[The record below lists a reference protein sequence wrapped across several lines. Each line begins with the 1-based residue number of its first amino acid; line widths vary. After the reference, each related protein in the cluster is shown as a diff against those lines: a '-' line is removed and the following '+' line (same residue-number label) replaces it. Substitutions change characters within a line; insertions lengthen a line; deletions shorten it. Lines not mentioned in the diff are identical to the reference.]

1 MPQAGT
7 SAYDYLPWLNAA
19 MAKFGID
26 TATRQASF
34 LAQLAHETGQ
44 LGSMVESLN
53 YTPQAILAT
62 FNRTMPRFTQA
73 QAEQYGRTAAHPAN
87 QVMIANIAYANR
99 NGNGPVESGDG
110 WRFRGRGPGQL
121 TGRRNYA
128 ACGAA
133 LGLDLVAR
141 PELVAEPDVGCLS
154 FAWFWSK
161 GNPSGRDLSILADRG
176 RIEDI
181 SRAINGGANGL
192 AQRLALTQRAMQVL
206 S

>member
-1 MPQAGT
+1 MPEAGP
-7 SAYDYLPWLNAA
+7 SARDYLPCLNDA
-19 MAKFGID
+19 METFGID
-26 TATRQASF
+26 TPKRQASF

-62 FNRTMPRFTQA
+62 FNRSVPRFTQA
-73 QAEQYGRTAAHPAN
+73 QAEQYGRTTAHPAN

-133 LGLDLVAR
+133 LGFDLVAK
-141 PELVAEPDVGCLS
+141 PELVAEPLIGCLS

-161 GNPSGRDLSILADRG
+161 GNPSGRDLSLLADRG

-181 SRAINGGANGL
+181 SRAINGGTNGL
-192 AQRLALTQRAMQVL
+192 AQRTALTQRAMEVL
-206 S
+206 T